1 MFGCGLSIEGCG
13 LLLWVWNVRSVT
25 LPTDVRAQLCQ
36 FSGLVHS
43 QIKISYLLINLD
55 RKTCLKILQDLAF
68 ILILSLYTKYTD
80 V

>member
-1 MFGCGLSIEGCG
+1 M
-13 LLLWVWNVRSVT
+13 RSVT

-43 QIKISYLLINLD
+43 QIKVSYLLINLG

-68 ILILSLYTKYTD
+68 ILILFFIPNIQMYESPPK
-80 V
+80 